1 MKVKRKCIIEFT
13 DASRDDL
20 LNLPKDLMNDCLDTL
35 NKLEDDIEL
44 GKVLHNQSGRNLS
57 TCRKLYFAN
66 ATYRIVYREC
76 ENTRTILEIRALE
89 EPIAEIIAI
98 GRREGMEVYE
108 IAASRLDD
116 SAMTNEEDDDIE
128 KE

>member
-13 DASRDDL
+13 DASRDDFK
-20 LNLPKDLMNDCLDTL
+20 NLPKNLRNDCLNTL
-35 NKLEDDIEL
+35 HKLEDDIEL
-44 GKVLHNQSGRNLS
+44 GKILHNQSGRNLA

-76 ENTRTILEIRALE
+76 ENKRTILEIGVIE
-89 EPIAEIIAI
+89 KPIAEIIAI

-108 IAASRLDD
+108 LSASRLDD
-116 SAMTNEEDDDIE
+116 SAMASEDDDIE
-128 KE
+128 EE

>member
-1 MKVKRKCIIEFT
+1 MKVKRKCRIEFT
-13 DASRDDL
+13 DASRNDL
-20 LNLPKDLMNDCLDTL
+20 LNLPKDLISDCLDTL
-35 NKLEDDIEL
+35 HKLEDDIEL
-44 GKVLHNQSGRNLS
+44 GKILHNQGGRDLS

-76 ENTRTILEIRALE
+76 ENARTILEIGALE

-108 IAASRLDD
+108 LSSSRLDD
-116 SAMTNEEDDDIE
+116 SAMTSEEDDDTE